1 MYTAGQVA
9 VAQSNRALR
18 APVAAIFLALLVSL
32 ARSPARAQAPPPV
45 GHWATSGASEELYV
59 YQNGT
64 CGFFFQGKLQVSGS
78 CSWNPSSRGGILTI
92 SYPMPLRPGLVR
104 YNIVWVNR
112 TTITVWG
119 DVFHR
124 K

>member
-1 MYTAGQVA
+1 MASPPSIPVKPFAIA
-9 VAQSNRALR
+9 VLG
-18 APVAAIFLALLVSL
+18 ALL
-32 ARSPARAQAPPPV
+32 AICPTSPALAQAPPPF
-45 GHWATSGASEELYV
+45 GHWATSPASEELYV

-64 CGFFFQGKLQVSGS
+64 CGFFFKGKLQVSGS
-78 CSWNPSSRGGILTI
+78 CSWNPSSAGGILTI

-112 TTITVWG
+112 TTIKVWG

-124 K
+124 KG

>member
-1 MYTAGQVA
+1 MTA
-9 VAQSNRALR
+9 ALS
-18 APVAAIFLALLVSL
+18 ALL
-32 ARSPARAQAPPPV
+32 AMCAMSPAFALAPPPI
-45 GHWATSGASEELYV
+45 GHWATSPATEELYV

-64 CGFFFQGKLQVSGS
+64 CGFFFKGKLQVSGS
-78 CSWNPSSRGGILTI
+78 CSWDASSAGGILTI

-112 TTITVWG
+112 TTIRVWG

-124 K
+124 KG